1 MNLASTNTEP
11 AEPIRS
17 GNTEGN
23 TDGNT
28 DCAPAKKR
36 ASLIVCLI
44 SFSIIICNILL
55 FSRSLGGFYLA
66 DDFVHIDY
74 LHKVMQG
81 NYGAL
86 LQNFTGNW
94 MQAQGTTFYR
104 PLITLT
110 LASDYLIGQ
119 ARPFLFHL
127 SNLCYHTFSAVLL
140 YLVSREI
147 GKAFCLKA
155 KDWFGALA
163 ALIFTFYPLHS
174 EVVNWIIARVDS
186 VALVLTLASFYF
198 FLLAAE
204 HSEKKGWLKAASIF
218 SFVLALMSK
227 EMAIT
232 LPPLLFFFLFLQG
245 LSQASI
251 GQPYIS
257 QASIKLALT
266 RATKAALPYFIVL
279 GAYLLFRL
287 LVLGTVFGGYEGSI
301 GEGLKNSLLRRW
313 TDGSIL
319 RIFLPFHIEIFGLRS
334 ALSNTL
340 KLVYQLGL
348 LNAAV
353 LIAINYKKENSTLLK
368 NFTLLFLFAIGWTIL
383 FLAPTYGVWNLTA
396 NLQGGRFLYFASAP
410 VSFLLALLFSLPLI
424 ALEKGSTITFKPLLK
439 LQKLLSLGLLFVL
452 FSSFW
457 QLSKVNNNIWI
468 KAQSELKTFKRR
480 VDEALSKL
488 PPGQRLA
495 LLNIPDNYMGAHMLY
510 NAATMSVLFKPPLSK
525 DDQRGRL
532 LTFEPATYGQSDLI
546 SPGRVRSLVG
556 AGEPFFYFDRSNYQ
570 LVPLHLQ
577 KEQRETRPAVSLSLK
592 EATTLNENQILLSKR
607 LDLPVLAIDA
617 IEVEGEGETVDLKLI
632 GESGRVFQKSAALKD
647 GKAFF
652 NLSEHKSYLCLE
664 KLARISLKAEQKP
677 LKIKDI
683 RLLNLPNKPEV
694 KADGQLV
701 LDNDGIARP
710 RGKRPTFS
718 YDVSTIDGASG
729 AAYEVSK
736 QDSWFEHY
744 SGTFHENQFSKEASV
759 KGYFTKTKGSLI
771 PISAVGIGAN
781 AHGFYE
787 VRVIAVDKDKVPL
800 GYFSEPL
807 SIQL

>member
-1 MNLASTNTEP
+1 MNLASTHKESGEP
-11 AEPIRS
+11 VES
-17 GNTEGN
+17 
-23 TDGNT
+23 GNT
-28 DCAPAKKR
+28 DCSPAKKPS
-36 ASLIVCLI
+36 SLIICLI
-44 SFSIIICNILL
+44 SFSIVICNILL

-110 LASDYLIGQ
+110 LACDYLIGQ
-119 ARPFLFHL
+119 ARPFVFHL
-127 SNLCYHTFSAVLL
+127 SNLCYQTISAILL

-147 GKAFCLKA
+147 AKAFGLKA
-155 KDWFGALA
+155 KDWFGALV

-186 VALVLTLASFYF
+186 VALVFTLASFYF
-198 FLLAAE
+198 FLSAANG
-204 HSEKKGWLKAASIF
+204 SEKKSFLNAASIF

-232 LPPLLFFFLFLQG
+232 LPPLVFFFLFLQS
-245 LSQASI
+245 LSQTSI
-251 GQPYIS
+251 R
-257 QASIKLALT
+257 QAFAQAFK
-266 RATKAALPYFIVL
+266 ATLPYFFVL

-301 GEGLKNSLLRRW
+301 GEGLKNSLERRW
-313 TDGSIL
+313 TDGSLL

-353 LIAINYKKENSTLLK
+353 LLALNLKRENSAHLK
-368 NFTLLFLFAIGWTIL
+368 NFSLLFLFALVWIII

-396 NLQGGRFLYFASAP
+396 SLQGGRFLYFASAP

-424 ALEKGSTITFKPLLK
+424 AIDKSSPTNFKPLIK
-439 LQKLLSLGLLFVL
+439 LQRLLSLGLLLVL
-452 FSSFW
+452 FSTFW

-480 VDEALSKL
+480 VDEALGKL

-525 DDQRGRL
+525 EDQRGRL

-546 SPGRVRSLVG
+546 APGRVRALVD

-570 LVPLHLQ
+570 LEPLNLQ
-577 KEQRETRPAVSLSLK
+577 KQVRDSKPTAHLKLK
-592 EATTLNENQILLSKR
+592 EITALSEKQILLSKH
-607 LDLPVLAIDA
+607 LDLPVMDIDA
-617 IEVEGEGETVDLKLI
+617 IEVEGDGETVDLRLTGTNGK
-632 GESGRVFQKSAALKD
+632 VFQSSAALKD
-647 GKAFF
+647 GKVFF
-652 NLSEHKSYLCLE
+652 NLSEHKSYLSLE
-664 KLARISLKAEQKP
+664 RLARISLGAQHKP
-677 LKIKDI
+677 LTIKNV
-683 RLLNLPNKPEV
+683 RLISLPTRPEV

-710 RGKRPTFS
+710 RGDRPTFS
-718 YDVSTIDGASG
+718 YDVSAIPYAAG

-744 SGTFHENQFSKEASV
+744 SGTFHENQFSKEAAV
-759 KGYFTKTKGSLI
+759 KGYFTKTKGCLI